1 MNRLQV
7 GLLTTG
13 IGAVLLCSGA
23 ITETIRSDQLHPPR
37 ETLMWED
44 YSQDLRNK
52 LTRSW
57 SEGLEAIHKV
67 MGQGQDEDDD
77 KEYLSKWKL
86 YYDLEHAKHQIPRKE
101 HSSFIHVYYSEAR
114 RSLLENGDFMPALL
128 LDPDHSK
135 AIQFWEKHD
144 GTYAIITMEK
154 RLDDDGTRRWL
165 ESGAQIINKP

>member
-1 MNRLQV
+1 MNRLQA
-7 GLLTTG
+7 GLITTG

-23 ITETIRSDQLHPPR
+23 ITETIRSDQLHSPT
-37 ETLMWED
+37 ETLMWEN

-67 MGQGQDEDDD
+67 MGEGEDED
-77 KEYLSKWKL
+77 KENLSKWKL

-101 HSSFIHVYYSEAR
+101 HSSFIHVYYGEAR
-114 RSLLENGDFMPALL
+114 RSLLENGDVMPALL
-128 LDPDHSK
+128 LNPDHSK

-154 RLDDDGTRRWL
+154 RLDEDGSRRWL